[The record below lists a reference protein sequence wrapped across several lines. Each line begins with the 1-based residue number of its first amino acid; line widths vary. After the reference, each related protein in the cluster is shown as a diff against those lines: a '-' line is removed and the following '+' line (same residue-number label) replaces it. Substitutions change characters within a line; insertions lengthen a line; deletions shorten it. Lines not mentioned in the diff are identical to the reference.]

1 MNGLRIIATVF
12 LTLVLAGVAA
22 AAPAPG
28 AELEAVLDRM
38 DAAAASFRSAEADFV
53 WDQYQRVVQET
64 DTQKGKVFFRRR
76 GQETQMAAEITVPDL
91 KFVIYAEGKVRLY
104 QPRIDQVTEY
114 STGKNKNEVES
125 FLVLGFGGRG
135 HDLLKSFE
143 VRYAGSEAV
152 DGVKTARLELE
163 PKTQKMRGVF
173 ERIVLWIDLD
183 RGVSLQQQFFEPSG
197 DYRLAHYT
205 NIRMNQQLADDVFR
219 LKTTSKTKF
228 VNPQG

>member
-1 MNGLRIIATVF
+1 MNVF
-12 LTLVLAGVAA
+12 RLASIWLTLALGSSAM
-22 AAPAPG
+22 AAPAP
-28 AELEAVLDRM
+28 ASELEAVLDRM
-38 DAAAASFRSAEADFV
+38 DAAAASFRNAEADFV

-64 DTQKGKVFFRRR
+64 DTQKGKVYFRRR
-76 GQETQMAAEITVPDL
+76 GQETQMAAEITVPDRKYVL
-91 KFVIYAEGKVRLY
+91 FADGKVRLY

-143 VRYAGSEAV
+143 VRHAGSEV
-152 DGVKTARLELE
+152 VEGVKTARLELQ

-173 ERIVLWIDLD
+173 ERIVLWIDPE
-183 RGVSLQQQFFEPSG
+183 RGVSLRQQFFEPSG

-205 NIRMNQQLADDVFR
+205 NIRLNQPVAEEVFR

>member
-1 MNGLRIIATVF
+1 MIRFPITAIA
-12 LTLVLAGVAA
+12 LVMALAAQVAA
-22 AAPAPG
+22 GPAPPS
-28 AELEAVLDRM
+28 ELEAVLDRM
-38 DAAAASFRSAEADFV
+38 DAAAASFRTAEADFV

-76 GQETQMAAEITVPDL
+76 GQETQMAAEIAVPDKKYVL
-91 KFVIYAEGKVRLY
+91 FTEGKVRLY

-114 STGKNKNEVES
+114 STGKNKGEVES

-143 VRYAGSEAV
+143 VRYAGSEAIG
-152 DGVKTARLELE
+152 GVKTARLELQ
-163 PKTQKMRGVF
+163 PKTLKMRGVF
-173 ERIVLWIDLD
+173 ERIVLWIDWE

-197 DYRLAHYT
+197 DYRLAQYT
-205 NIRMNQQLADDVFR
+205 NIRLNQQVADDVFR